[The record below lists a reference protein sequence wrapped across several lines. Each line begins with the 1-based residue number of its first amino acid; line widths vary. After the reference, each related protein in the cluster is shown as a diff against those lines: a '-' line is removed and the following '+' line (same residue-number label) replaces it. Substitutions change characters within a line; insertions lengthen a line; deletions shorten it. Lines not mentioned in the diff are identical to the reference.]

1 MDKRLLVMKWD
12 YDYNKEGTWFDEEHG
27 EEEYELTAN
36 AAYPLPH
43 LRGKCLEIRSVTKE
57 DGIIKAEIYADY
69 ETHTVTYGAKP
80 TVAYAHDSYSVAG
93 DSVSQSL
100 RMELEIR

>member
-1 MDKRLLVMKWD
+1 MSEHLLIMRWKYD
-12 YDYNKEGTWFDEEHG
+12 YDKEGTWFDEEEG
-27 EEEYELTAN
+27 EERLPLTAN

-57 DGIIKAEIYADY
+57 DGSVIAEIYADY
-69 ETHTVTYGAKP
+69 KTHTVSSGGEP

-93 DSVSQSL
+93 DSV
-100 RMELEIR
+100 